1 MRARCSAASFQMVA
15 VWLVAAGAAAAPADE
30 AANPVAV
37 RIHDYAAVP
46 PTVLSSA
53 LEAAAGILRRAGL
66 QPAFSVERRRTGVSR
81 ATETAPATL
90 TIIIPLDRMST
101 RISANPVV
109 LGTTPAAGSG
119 GRLAYV
125 FADRVNQLARLK
137 QANEGQLLGI
147 VIAHEIG
154 HMLLGPPH
162 ATTGLMRPMCDRRQL
177 RAIALGQLRFTPD
190 EEAIIRHRS
199 VSQ

>member
-37 RIHDYAAVP
+37 RIHDY
-46 PTVLSSA
+46 
-53 LEAAAGILRRAGL
+53 
-66 QPAFSVERRRTGVSR
+66 